1 MRTVRVGTILWG
13 AILLVFAAIA
23 FSVAVF
29 DLRLIEAIS
38 VTWIVTGL
46 GVVFVLA
53 AIIAL
58 ISRAVSSAADEPEP
72 SYVAAEP
79 EPTAKAPTT
88 AEPKGQPVD

>member
-58 ISRAVSSAADEPEP
+58 ISRAVSSTADEPEP